1 MVGNVDI
8 PTPVESPTVLPVTP
22 IATGSGLLILPVLV
36 NKRPQEKLPLSPVV
50 PTEVESPT

>member
-22 IATGSGLLILPVLV
+22 IATGSGLLILPVTV

-50 PTEVESPT
+50 PTEVESQT